1 MISYIEGKVHR
12 FDRSSSTVVINA
24 GGVGYQVVLPRFVMS
39 ALSAR
44 PVNVGDDLALE
55 VYYHVTDR
63 QPKPLLVGFQRGHE
77 RAFFEQLIQ
86 VEGLGPVRAAA
97 AMIFSVSTIAQA
109 IEAED
114 ARVLQRMPGIG
125 TRAAQKMIATLK
137 GKVIETAML
146 RDEGYDAPAQPAVG
160 AGTGRDEAIEVLVNL
175 GYRQSEAER
184 DVDEALTEDP
194 GLAEK
199 PEELIR
205 EIFRAQAV
213 TNQA

>member
-24 GGVGYQVVLPRFVMS
+24 GGVGYQVVLPQFVMS

-137 GKVIETAML
+137 GKVVETAML

>member
-12 FDRSSSTVVINA
+12 FDRSNETVVINA
-24 GGVGYQVVLPRFVMS
+24 GGVGYQIVVPQFVMS

-44 PVNVGDDLALE
+44 PVMVGDELALE

-63 QPKPLLVGFQRGHE
+63 QPKPVLVGFQRGHE

-86 VEGLGPVRAAA
+86 VEGLGPVRAAK

-114 ARVLQRMPGIG
+114 VRVLQRMPGIG
-125 TRAAQKMIATLK
+125 ARAAQKIIATLK
-137 GKVIETAML
+137 GKVVETAML
-146 RDEGYDAPAQPAVG
+146 RDEGYDAPVQPVVG
-160 AGTGRDEAIEVLVNL
+160 SGTGRDEAIEVLVNL
-175 GYRQSEAER
+175 GYPQPEAER
-184 DVDEALTEDP
+184 DVDEALSANPE
-194 GLAEK
+194 LAGA

-205 EIFRAQAV
+205 EIFKLQAI
-213 TNQA
+213 AG

>member
-12 FDRSSSTVVINA
+12 FDRSTETVVINA
-24 GGVGYQVVLPRFVMS
+24 SGVGYQIVVPQFVMS

-44 PVNVGDDLALE
+44 PVIVGDELGLE

-63 QPKPLLVGFQRGHE
+63 QPKPILVGFQRGHE

-86 VEGLGPVRAAA
+86 VEGLGPVRAAK

-114 ARVLQRMPGIG
+114 LRVLQRMPGIG
-125 TRAAQKMIATLK
+125 ARAAQKMIATLK
-137 GKVIETAML
+137 GKVVETAML
-146 RDEGYDAPAQPAVG
+146 RDEGYDDAPAKPVVG
-160 AGTGRDEAIEVLVNL
+160 GGGGRDEAIEVLVNL
-175 GYRQSEAER
+175 GYRQPEAER
-184 DVDEALTEDP
+184 DVDEALQANPE
-194 GLAEK
+194 LADA

-205 EIFRAQAV
+205 EIFKAQV
-213 TNQA
+213 VVG

>member
-12 FDRSSSTVVINA
+12 FDRSTETVVINA
-24 GGVGYQVVLPRFVMS
+24 SGVGYQIVVPQFVMS

-44 PVNVGDDLALE
+44 PVIVGDELGLE

-63 QPKPLLVGFQRGHE
+63 QPKPILVGFQRGHE

-86 VEGLGPVRAAA
+86 VEGLGPVRAAK

-114 ARVLQRMPGIG
+114 LRVLQRMPGIG
-125 TRAAQKMIATLK
+125 ARAAQKMIATLK
-137 GKVIETAML
+137 GKVVETAML
-146 RDEGYDAPAQPAVG
+146 RDEGYDDAPANPAVG
-160 AGTGRDEAIEVLVNL
+160 GGGGRDEAIEVLVNL
-175 GYRQSEAER
+175 GYRQPEAER
-184 DVDEALTEDP
+184 DVDEALQANPE
-194 GLAEK
+194 LADA

-205 EIFRAQAV
+205 EIFKAQAV
-213 TNQA
+213 VG

>member
-12 FDRSSSTVVINA
+12 FDRSTETVVINA
-24 GGVGYQVVLPRFVMS
+24 SGVGYQIVVTQFVMS

-44 PVNVGDDLALE
+44 PVLVGDDLALE

-63 QPKPLLVGFQRGHE
+63 QPKPVLVGFQRGHE

-86 VEGLGPVRAAA
+86 VEGIGPVRAAK

-114 ARVLQRMPGIG
+114 LRVLQRMPGIG
-125 TRAAQKMIATLK
+125 ARAAQKMIATLK

-146 RDEGYDAPAQPAVG
+146 RDEGYDAPVQPVVG
-160 AGTGRDEAIEVLVNL
+160 GGTGRDEAIEVLVNL
-175 GYRQSEAER
+175 GYRQPEAER
-184 DVDEALTEDP
+184 DVDEALRANPDLM
-194 GLAEK
+194 GA

-205 EIFRAQAV
+205 EIFKAQAI
-213 TNQA
+213 AG

>member
-12 FDRSSSTVVINA
+12 FDRSTETVVINA
-24 GGVGYQVVLPRFVMS
+24 GGVGYQIVVPQFVMS

-44 PVNVGDDLALE
+44 PVMVGDELALE

-63 QPKPLLVGFQRGHE
+63 QPKPVLVGFQRGHE

-86 VEGLGPVRAAA
+86 VEGLGPVRAAK

-114 ARVLQRMPGIG
+114 VRVLQRMPGIG
-125 TRAAQKMIATLK
+125 ARAAQKIIATLK
-137 GKVIETAML
+137 GKVVETAML
-146 RDEGYDAPAQPAVG
+146 RDEGYDAPVQPVVG
-160 AGTGRDEAIEVLVNL
+160 SGTGRDEAVEVLVNL
-175 GYRQSEAER
+175 GYRQPEAER
-184 DVDEALTEDP
+184 DVDEALSANPE
-194 GLAEK
+194 LAGA

-205 EIFRAQAV
+205 EIFKAQAI
-213 TNQA
+213 AG

>member
-12 FDRSSSTVVINA
+12 FDRSTETVVINA
-24 GGVGYQVVLPRFVMS
+24 SGVGYQIVVPQFVMS

-44 PVNVGDDLALE
+44 PVIVGDELGLE

-63 QPKPLLVGFQRGHE
+63 QPKPILVGFQRGHE

-86 VEGLGPVRAAA
+86 VEGLGPVKAAK

-114 ARVLQRMPGIG
+114 LRVLQRMPGIG
-125 TRAAQKMIATLK
+125 ARAAQKMIATLK
-137 GKVIETAML
+137 GKVVETAML
-146 RDEGYDAPAQPAVG
+146 RDEGYDDAPAKPAVG
-160 AGTGRDEAIEVLVNL
+160 GGGGRDEAIEVLVNL
-175 GYRQSEAER
+175 GYRQPEAER
-184 DVDEALTEDP
+184 DVDEALQANPE
-194 GLAEK
+194 LADA

-205 EIFRAQAV
+205 EIFKAQAV
-213 TNQA
+213 VG

>member
-12 FDRSSSTVVINA
+12 FDRSTETVVINA
-24 GGVGYQVVLPRFVMS
+24 GGVGYQIVVPQFVMS

-44 PVNVGDDLALE
+44 PVMVGDELALE

-63 QPKPLLVGFQRGHE
+63 QPKPVLVGFQRGHE

-86 VEGLGPVRAAA
+86 VEGLGPVRAAK

-114 ARVLQRMPGIG
+114 VRVLQRMPGIG
-125 TRAAQKMIATLK
+125 ARAAQKIIATLK
-137 GKVIETAML
+137 GKVVETAML
-146 RDEGYDAPAQPAVG
+146 RDEGYDAPVQPVVG
-160 AGTGRDEAIEVLVNL
+160 SGTGRDEAVEVLVNL
-175 GYRQSEAER
+175 GYRQPEAER
-184 DVDEALTEDP
+184 DVDEALSANPE
-194 GLAEK
+194 LAGA

-205 EIFRAQAV
+205 
-213 TNQA
+213 

>member
-1 MISYIEGKVHR
+1 LISFIEGKVHR
-12 FDRSSSTVVINA
+12 FDRSTETVVINA
-24 GGVGYQVVLPRFVMS
+24 AGVGYQIVVPQFVMS

-44 PVNVGDDLALE
+44 PVVVGDELGLE

-63 QPKPLLVGFQRGHE
+63 QPKPVLVGFQRGHE

-86 VEGLGPVRAAA
+86 VEGLGPVRAAK

-114 ARVLQRMPGIG
+114 VRVLQRMPGIG
-125 TRAAQKMIATLK
+125 ARAAQKIIATLK

-146 RDEGYDAPAQPAVG
+146 RDEGYDAPVQPAVG

-175 GYRQSEAER
+175 GYRQPEAER
-184 DVDEALTEDP
+184 EVDEALVADP
-194 GLAEK
+194 ELAGA

-205 EIFRAQAV
+205 EIFKAQAI
-213 TNQA
+213 AG

>member
-12 FDRSSSTVVINA
+12 FDRSTETVVINA
-24 GGVGYQVVLPRFVMS
+24 GGVGYQIVVPQFVMS

-44 PVNVGDDLALE
+44 PVMVGDELALE

-63 QPKPLLVGFQRGHE
+63 QPKPVLVGFQRGHE

-86 VEGLGPVRAAA
+86 VEGLGPVRAAK

-114 ARVLQRMPGIG
+114 VRVLQRMPGIG
-125 TRAAQKMIATLK
+125 ARAAQKIIATLK
-137 GKVIETAML
+137 GKVVETAML
-146 RDEGYDAPAQPAVG
+146 RDEGYDAPVQPVVG
-160 AGTGRDEAIEVLVNL
+160 SGTGRDEAVEVLVNL
-175 GYRQSEAER
+175 GYRQPEAER
-184 DVDEALTEDP
+184 DVDEALSANPE
-194 GLAEK
+194 LVRA

-205 EIFRAQAV
+205 EIFKAQAIV
-213 TNQA
+213 G

>member
-12 FDRSSSTVVINA
+12 FDRSTETVVINA
-24 GGVGYQVVLPRFVMS
+24 SGVGYQIVVPQFVMS

-44 PVNVGDDLALE
+44 PVIVGDELGLE

-63 QPKPLLVGFQRGHE
+63 QPKPILVGFQRGHE

-86 VEGLGPVRAAA
+86 VEGLGPVRAAK

-114 ARVLQRMPGIG
+114 LRVLQRMPGIG
-125 TRAAQKMIATLK
+125 ARAAQKMIATLK
-137 GKVIETAML
+137 GKVVETAML
-146 RDEGYDAPAQPAVG
+146 RDEGYDDAPAKPAVG
-160 AGTGRDEAIEVLVNL
+160 GGGGRDEAIEVLVNL
-175 GYRQSEAER
+175 GYRQPEAER
-184 DVDEALTEDP
+184 DVDEALQANPE
-194 GLAEK
+194 LADA

-205 EIFRAQAV
+205 EIFKAQV
-213 TNQA
+213 VVG

>member
-12 FDRSSSTVVINA
+12 FDRSTETVVINA
-24 GGVGYQVVLPRFVMS
+24 GGVGYQIVVPQFVMS
-39 ALSAR
+39 ALSER
-44 PVNVGDDLALE
+44 PVVVGDDLALE

-63 QPKPLLVGFQRGHE
+63 QPKPVLVGFQRGHE

-86 VEGLGPVRAAA
+86 VEGIGPVRAAK

-114 ARVLQRMPGIG
+114 LRVLQRMPGIG
-125 TRAAQKMIATLK
+125 ARAAQKMIATLK

-146 RDEGYDAPAQPAVG
+146 RDEGYDAPVQPVVG
-160 AGTGRDEAIEVLVNL
+160 GGTGRDEAIEVLVNL
-175 GYRQSEAER
+175 GYRQPEAER
-184 DVDEALTEDP
+184 DVDEALRANPDLM
-194 GLAEK
+194 GA

-205 EIFRAQAV
+205 EIFKAQAI
-213 TNQA
+213 AG

>member
-12 FDRSSSTVVINA
+12 FDRSTETVVINA
-24 GGVGYQVVLPRFVMS
+24 SGVGYQIVVPQFVMS

-44 PVNVGDDLALE
+44 PVIVGDELGLE

-63 QPKPLLVGFQRGHE
+63 QPKPILVGFQRGHE

-86 VEGLGPVRAAA
+86 VEGLGPVRAAK

-114 ARVLQRMPGIG
+114 LRVLQRMPGIG
-125 TRAAQKMIATLK
+125 ARAAQKMIATLK
-137 GKVIETAML
+137 GKVVETAML
-146 RDEGYDAPAQPAVG
+146 RDEGYDDAPAKPAVRG
-160 AGTGRDEAIEVLVNL
+160 GGGRDEAIEVLVNL
-175 GYRQSEAER
+175 GYRQPEAER
-184 DVDEALTEDP
+184 DVDEALQANPE
-194 GLAEK
+194 LADA

-205 EIFRAQAV
+205 EIFKAQAV
-213 TNQA
+213 VG

>member
-12 FDRSSSTVVINA
+12 FDRSTETVVINA
-24 GGVGYQVVLPRFVMS
+24 SGVGYQIVVPQFVMS

-44 PVNVGDDLALE
+44 PVIVGDELGLE

-63 QPKPLLVGFQRGHE
+63 QPKPVLVGFQRGHE

-86 VEGLGPVRAAA
+86 VEGLGPVRAAK

-114 ARVLQRMPGIG
+114 LRVLQRMPGIG
-125 TRAAQKMIATLK
+125 ARAAQKMIATLK
-137 GKVIETAML
+137 GKVVETAML
-146 RDEGYDAPAQPAVG
+146 RDEGYDDAPAKPVVG
-160 AGTGRDEAIEVLVNL
+160 GGGGRDEAIEVLVNL
-175 GYRQSEAER
+175 GYRQPEAER
-184 DVDEALTEDP
+184 DVDEALQANPE
-194 GLAEK
+194 LADA

-205 EIFRAQAV
+205 EIFKAQAIV
-213 TNQA
+213 G

>member
-12 FDRSSSTVVINA
+12 FDRSTETVVINA
-24 GGVGYQVVLPRFVMS
+24 GGVGYQIVVPQFVMS

-44 PVNVGDDLALE
+44 PVMVGDELALE

-63 QPKPLLVGFQRGHE
+63 QPKPVLVGFQRGHE

-86 VEGLGPVRAAA
+86 VEGLGPVRAAK

-114 ARVLQRMPGIG
+114 VRVLQRMPGIG
-125 TRAAQKMIATLK
+125 ARAAQKMIATLK
-137 GKVIETAML
+137 GKVVETAML
-146 RDEGYDAPAQPAVG
+146 RDEGYDAPVQPVVG
-160 AGTGRDEAIEVLVNL
+160 SGTGRDEAIEVLVNL
-175 GYRQSEAER
+175 GYRQPEAER
-184 DVDEALTEDP
+184 DVDEALSANPE
-194 GLAEK
+194 LAGA

-205 EIFRAQAV
+205 EIFKGQAI
-213 TNQA
+213 AG

>member
-12 FDRSSSTVVINA
+12 FDRATSTVVINA
-24 GGVGYQVVLPRFVMS
+24 GGVGYQVVLPQFVMS

-44 PVNVGDDLALE
+44 PVNVGDELALE

-63 QPKPLLVGFQRGHE
+63 QPRPILVGFQRGHE

-137 GKVIETAML
+137 GKVVETAML

>member
-12 FDRSSSTVVINA
+12 FDRSTETVVINA
-24 GGVGYQVVLPRFVMS
+24 GGVGYQIVVPQFVMS

-44 PVNVGDDLALE
+44 PVMVGDELALE

-63 QPKPLLVGFQRGHE
+63 QPKPVLVGFQRGHE

-86 VEGLGPVRAAA
+86 VEGLGPVRAAK

-114 ARVLQRMPGIG
+114 VRVLQRMPGIG
-125 TRAAQKMIATLK
+125 ARAAQKMIATLK
-137 GKVIETAML
+137 GKVVETAML
-146 RDEGYDAPAQPAVG
+146 RDEGYDAPVQPVVG
-160 AGTGRDEAIEVLVNL
+160 SGTGRDEAVEVLVNL
-175 GYRQSEAER
+175 GYRQPEAER
-184 DVDEALTEDP
+184 DVDEALSANPE
-194 GLAEK
+194 LAGA

-205 EIFRAQAV
+205 EIFKLQAI
-213 TNQA
+213 AG

>member
-12 FDRSSSTVVINA
+12 FDRATSTVVINA
-24 GGVGYQVVLPRFVMS
+24 GGVGYQVVLPQFVMS

-44 PVNVGDDLALE
+44 PVNVGDELALE

-63 QPKPLLVGFQRGHE
+63 QPRPILVGFQRGHE

-137 GKVIETAML
+137 GKVVETAML
-146 RDEGYDAPAQPAVG
+146 RDEGYDDPARPAVG
-160 AGTGRDEAIEVLVNL
+160 AGTGREEAIEVLVNL
-175 GYRQSEAER
+175 GYRQTEAER
-184 DVDEALTEDP
+184 DVDEALGAKPE
-194 GLAEK
+194 LAEA

-205 EIFRAQAV
+205 EIFKSQAV
-213 TNQA
+213 AG

>member
-1 MISYIEGKVHR
+1 LISYIEGKVHR
-12 FDRSSSTVVINA
+12 FDRSTETVVINA
-24 GGVGYQVVLPRFVMS
+24 GGVGYQIVVPQFVMS

-44 PVNVGDDLALE
+44 PVIVGDELALE

-63 QPKPLLVGFQRGHE
+63 QPKPVLVGFKRGHE

-86 VEGLGPVRAAA
+86 VEGLGPVRAAK

-114 ARVLQRMPGIG
+114 LRVLQRMPGIG
-125 TRAAQKMIATLK
+125 ARAAQKMIATLK

-146 RDEGYDAPAQPAVG
+146 RDEGYDAPVQPVVG

-175 GYRQSEAER
+175 GYRQPEAER
-184 DVDEALTEDP
+184 DVDEALSVNPELV
-194 GLAEK
+194 GA

-205 EIFRAQAV
+205 EIFKAQAI
-213 TNQA
+213 AG

>member
-12 FDRSSSTVVINA
+12 FDRSTETVVINA
-24 GGVGYQVVLPRFVMS
+24 SGVGYQIVVPQFVMS

-44 PVNVGDDLALE
+44 PVIVGDELGLE

-63 QPKPLLVGFQRGHE
+63 QPKPILVGFQRGHE

-86 VEGLGPVRAAA
+86 VEGLGPVRAAK

-114 ARVLQRMPGIG
+114 LRVLQRMPGIG
-125 TRAAQKMIATLK
+125 ARAAQKMIATLK
-137 GKVIETAML
+137 GKVVETAML
-146 RDEGYDAPAQPAVG
+146 RDEGYDDAPAKAAVG
-160 AGTGRDEAIEVLVNL
+160 GGGGRDEAIEVLVNL
-175 GYRQSEAER
+175 GYRQPEAER
-184 DVDEALTEDP
+184 DVDQALQANPE
-194 GLAEK
+194 LADA

-205 EIFRAQAV
+205 EIFKAQAV
-213 TNQA
+213 VG

>member
-12 FDRSSSTVVINA
+12 FDRSTETVVINA
-24 GGVGYQVVLPRFVMS
+24 SGVGYQIVVPQFVMS

-44 PVNVGDDLALE
+44 PVIVGDELGLE

-63 QPKPLLVGFQRGHE
+63 QPKPILVGFQRGHE

-86 VEGLGPVRAAA
+86 VEGLGPVRAAK

-114 ARVLQRMPGIG
+114 LRVLQRMPGIG
-125 TRAAQKMIATLK
+125 ARAAQKMIATLK
-137 GKVIETAML
+137 GKVVETAML
-146 RDEGYDAPAQPAVG
+146 RDEGYDDAPAKPAVIG
-160 AGTGRDEAIEVLVNL
+160 GGGRDEAIEVLVNL
-175 GYRQSEAER
+175 GYRQPEAER
-184 DVDEALTEDP
+184 DVDEALQANPE
-194 GLAEK
+194 LADA

-205 EIFRAQAV
+205 EIFKAQV
-213 TNQA
+213 VVG

>member
-12 FDRSSSTVVINA
+12 FDRSTETVVINA
-24 GGVGYQVVLPRFVMS
+24 SGVGYQIVVPQFVMS

-44 PVNVGDDLALE
+44 PVIVGDELGLE

-63 QPKPLLVGFQRGHE
+63 QPKPILVGFQRGHE

-86 VEGLGPVRAAA
+86 VEGLGPVRAAK

-114 ARVLQRMPGIG
+114 LRVLQRMPGIG
-125 TRAAQKMIATLK
+125 ARAAQKMIATLK
-137 GKVIETAML
+137 GKVVETAML
-146 RDEGYDAPAQPAVG
+146 RDEGYDDAPAKPVVG
-160 AGTGRDEAIEVLVNL
+160 GGGGRDEAIEVLVNL
-175 GYRQSEAER
+175 GYRQPEAER
-184 DVDEALTEDP
+184 DVDEALQANPE
-194 GLAEK
+194 LADA

-205 EIFRAQAV
+205 EIFKAQAV
-213 TNQA
+213 VG

>member
-12 FDRSSSTVVINA
+12 FDRSTETVVINA
-24 GGVGYQVVLPRFVMS
+24 GGVGYQIVVPQFVMS

-44 PVNVGDDLALE
+44 PVMVGDELALE

-63 QPKPLLVGFQRGHE
+63 QPKPVLVGFQRGHE

-86 VEGLGPVRAAA
+86 VEGLGPVRAAK

-114 ARVLQRMPGIG
+114 VRVLQRMPGIG
-125 TRAAQKMIATLK
+125 ARAAQKMIATLK
-137 GKVIETAML
+137 GKVVETAML
-146 RDEGYDAPAQPAVG
+146 RDEGYDAPVQPVVG
-160 AGTGRDEAIEVLVNL
+160 SGTGRDEAVEVLVNL
-175 GYRQSEAER
+175 GYRQPEAER
-184 DVDEALTEDP
+184 DVDEALSANPE
-194 GLAEK
+194 LAGA

-205 EIFRAQAV
+205 EIFKAQAI
-213 TNQA
+213 AG

>member
-12 FDRSSSTVVINA
+12 FDRSAETVVINA
-24 GGVGYQVVLPRFVMS
+24 GGVGYQIVVPQFVMS

-44 PVNVGDDLALE
+44 PVMVGDELALE

-63 QPKPLLVGFQRGHE
+63 QPKPILVGFQRGHE

-86 VEGLGPVRAAA
+86 VEGLGPVRAAK

-114 ARVLQRMPGIG
+114 VRVLQRMPGIG
-125 TRAAQKMIATLK
+125 ARAAQKMIATLK
-137 GKVIETAML
+137 GKVVETAML
-146 RDEGYDAPAQPAVG
+146 RDEGYDAPVQPVVG
-160 AGTGRDEAIEVLVNL
+160 SGTGRDEAVEVLVNL
-175 GYRQSEAER
+175 GYRQPEAER
-184 DVDEALTEDP
+184 DVDEALSANPE
-194 GLAEK
+194 LAGA

-205 EIFRAQAV
+205 KIFKAQAI
-213 TNQA
+213 AG

>member
-12 FDRSSSTVVINA
+12 FDRSEEIVVINA
-24 GGVGYQVVLPRFVMS
+24 GGVGYQIVVPQFVMS

-44 PVNVGDDLALE
+44 PTNVGDELGLE

-63 QPKPLLVGFQRGHE
+63 QPKPVLVGFQRAHE

-86 VEGLGPVRAAA
+86 VEGLGPVRAAK

-114 ARVLQRMPGIG
+114 LRVLQRMPGIG
-125 TRAAQKMIATLK
+125 GRAAQKMVATLK

-146 RDEGYDAPAQPAVG
+146 RDEGYDAPVQVAVG
-160 AGTGRDEAIEVLVNL
+160 AGTGRDEAVEVLVNL
-175 GYRQSEAER
+175 GYRQPEAER
-184 DVDEALTEDP
+184 DVDEALMANPD
-194 GLAEK
+194 LAGA

-205 EIFRAQAV
+205 EIFKAQAV
-213 TNQA
+213 AG

>member
-12 FDRSSSTVVINA
+12 FDRSTETVVINA
-24 GGVGYQVVLPRFVMS
+24 SGVGYQIVVPQFVMS

-44 PVNVGDDLALE
+44 PVIVGDELGLE

-63 QPKPLLVGFQRGHE
+63 QPKPILVGFQRGHE

-86 VEGLGPVRAAA
+86 VEGLGPVRAAK

-114 ARVLQRMPGIG
+114 LRVLQRMPGIG
-125 TRAAQKMIATLK
+125 ARAAQKMIATLK
-137 GKVIETAML
+137 GKVVETAML
-146 RDEGYDAPAQPAVG
+146 RDEGYDDAPAKPVVG
-160 AGTGRDEAIEVLVNL
+160 GGGGRDEAIEVLVNL
-175 GYRQSEAER
+175 GYRQPEAER
-184 DVDEALTEDP
+184 DVDEALQANPE
-194 GLAEK
+194 LADA

-205 EIFRAQAV
+205 EIFKAQAIV
-213 TNQA
+213 G

>member
-12 FDRSSSTVVINA
+12 FDRSTETVVINA
-24 GGVGYQVVLPRFVMS
+24 SGVGYQIVVPQFVMS

-44 PVNVGDDLALE
+44 PVIVGDELGLE

-63 QPKPLLVGFQRGHE
+63 QPKPILVGFQRGHE

-86 VEGLGPVRAAA
+86 VEGLGPVRAAK

-114 ARVLQRMPGIG
+114 LRVLQRMPGIG
-125 TRAAQKMIATLK
+125 ARAAQKMIATLK
-137 GKVIETAML
+137 GKVVETAML
-146 RDEGYDAPAQPAVG
+146 RDEGYDDAPAKPAVG
-160 AGTGRDEAIEVLVNL
+160 GGGGRDEAIEVLVNL
-175 GYRQSEAER
+175 GYRQPEAER
-184 DVDEALTEDP
+184 DVDEALQANPE
-194 GLAEK
+194 LADA

-205 EIFRAQAV
+205 EIFKAQAIV
-213 TNQA
+213 G